1 MTQKKKIIPRDKNI
15 GNQLRKLRKKYRLSV
30 EALADIANV
39 DYKTIWNCENG
50 YNSLTLDLLIKI
62 SPAFRDG
69 NVDLAS
75 LFDFL
80 VIQAIELETVN
91 HYS

>member
-1 MTQKKKIIPRDKNI
+1 MTQKKNMLPRDKNI
-15 GNQLRKLRKKYRLSV
+15 GKQLRKLRKKYKLSM
-30 EALADIANV
+30 ESLADIANV

-62 SPAFRDG
+62 APAFRDG

-80 VIQAIELETVN
+80 VIQAIEIEKVDR
-91 HYS
+91 